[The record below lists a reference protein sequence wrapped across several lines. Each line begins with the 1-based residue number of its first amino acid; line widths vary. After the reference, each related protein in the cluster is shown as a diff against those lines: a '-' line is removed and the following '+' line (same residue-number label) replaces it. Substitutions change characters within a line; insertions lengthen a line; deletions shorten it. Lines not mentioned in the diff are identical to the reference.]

1 MSTAQIS
8 TRLRRDGW
16 PGHWSGYM
24 TVKLSDGRR
33 FRGMSTDRAQVYTDA
48 KTDTLR
54 EMNTLAGNL
63 RASGWEVTTRFTEP
77 KTI

>member
-1 MSTAQIS
+1 MNTAQIS

-33 FRGMSTDRAQVYTDA
+33 FRGMSTNRAQGYADA
-48 KTDTLR
+48 KADTLR
-54 EMNTLAGNL
+54 EMNTLADNL
-63 RASGWEVTTRFTEP
+63 RAEGWEVSTRFTEP
-77 KTI
+77 KTA